1 MTYLLFFVTTA
12 FLFKICASFV
22 VHPASS
28 VLTHDTILKQHI
40 DDRTTTY
47 SSTNE
52 TTSDYEIPG
61 WVNKSV
67 FKYNLPTFKTKQYG
81 KHLDRMLAKRN
92 KCM

>member
-1 MTYLLFFVTTA
+1 MTSFIFIVTTA
-12 FLFKICASFV
+12 FLFNICASFV

-28 VLTHDTILKQHI
+28 VLTHDTILKQ
-40 DDRTTTY
+40 RTTSY

-52 TTSDYEIPG
+52 TTSDYDIPG

-67 FKYNLPTFKTKQYG
+67 FKYNLPTFKTKQYD
-81 KHLDRMLAKRN
+81 KHLDRMLTKRN